1 MSLTQTQLINRLKEE
16 VKGLSSYLVDED
28 YSNASSDAINEF
40 GSSFPVSGQE
50 IEFWV
55 KRRAKR
61 HLFFYLMSESAH
73 KYKFEQINRQQRF
86 EHYFKLIQ
94 AEDKAFATFMEER
107 PDLFAGVDVYKIFGT
122 KVDAGFS
129 YDSLG
134 RDTTYDDIDD
144 NEVNFTPKESA

>member
-1 MSLTQTQLINRLKEE
+1 MSLTQTQLIARLKQE
-16 VKGLSSYLVDED
+16 VKGLTSYLVDDD
-28 YSNASSDAINEF
+28 YTNASTDAINEF
-40 GSSFPVSGQE
+40 GQSFPVSGQE

-73 KYKFEQINRQQRF
+73 KFKFEQINLQHRF
-86 EHYFKLIQ
+86 EHYKTLIEY
-94 AEDKAFATFMEER
+94 EDKAFDKFMEDR
-107 PDLFAGVDVYKIFGT
+107 PDLFAGVEAFKMFTT

-129 YDSLG
+129 YDEFG

-144 NEVNFTPKESA
+144 NEVNFTPTEND

>member
-1 MSLTQTQLINRLKEE
+1 MSLTQTQLVTRLMQE
-16 VKGLSSYLVDED
+16 VKGLDNYLVDDD
-28 YSNASSDAINEF
+28 YNNACTDAANEF
-40 GSSFPVSGQE
+40 GTSYPVSGQD

-73 KYKFEQINRQQRF
+73 KFKFEQINLQHRF
-86 EHYFKLIQ
+86 DHYSKLIQ
-94 AEDKAFATFMEER
+94 AEDTAFEKFMEDR
-107 PDLFAGVDVYKIFGT
+107 PDLFAGVDTFKLFTT

-129 YDSLG
+129 YDSFG

-144 NEVNFTPKESA
+144 NEVDFTPKETD